1 MSSDGAT
8 ASFSPTRWTLVVRA
22 QGDSP
27 AARAA
32 LSELCDAYYLPVFR
46 FLRRE
51 GREEDAARELTQEFF
66 ARILKRGDIGAA
78 DPGRGRFRSYLLGAV
93 KHFLADQRDYDRRQ
107 KRGRG
112 QIPESLDTTDE
123 GNTSPALQVA
133 DPAGPASDAFFDR
146 QWALALMDRAFAAVS
161 SDFTREGKKDQ
172 FDALKPWLVGDT
184 ERLSQA
190 ALARQLGWTETAVK
204 VAVHRLRKRFRE
216 AVRLEIA
223 QTLADGADIDDELRY
238 LVVVLAEG

>member
-107 KRGRG
+107 KRGSG
-112 QIPESLDTTDE
+112 QIPESLDTADE

-190 ALARQLGWTETAVK
+190 ELARQLGWTETAVK

>member
-1 MSSDGAT
+1 MSSDPGT
-8 ASFSPTRWTLVVRA
+8 APFSPTRWTLVVRA
-22 QGDSP
+22 RGDSP

-32 LSELCDAYYLPVFR
+32 LAELCEAYYLPVFR

-51 GREEDAARELTQEFF
+51 GREEDIARELTQEFF

-107 KRGRG
+107 KRGGG
-112 QIPESLDTTDE
+112 QTPERLDTNGDDP
-123 GNTSPALQVA
+123 SPGLQVA

-146 QWALALMDRAFAAVS
+146 QWALALMDRAFATVS
-161 SDFTREGKKDQ
+161 SDFTREGKKEQ
-172 FDALKPWLVGDT
+172 FEALKPWLVGDT

-190 ALARQLGWTETAVK
+190 EVARQLGWSETAVK
-204 VAVHRLRKRFRE
+204 VSVHRLRKRFRD

-223 QTLADGADIDDELRY
+223 QTLAEGADIDDELRY
-238 LVVVLAEG
+238 LVVVLTQ